1 MIINV
6 VLLYLLWK
14 GIQHII
20 NYLMQQ
26 LAFLLVQNSL
36 YTESFEVKI
45 KSRITQK
52 SYFIKNYFSNQFSIL
67 FGLSHGSV
75 GIRGLGFIMNF
86 KR

>member
-1 MIINV
+1 
-6 VLLYLLWK
+6 
-14 GIQHII
+14 
-20 NYLMQQ
+20 MQQ

-67 FGLSHGSV
+67 FGLSHGRV
-75 GIRGLGFIMNF
+75 GIRDLGFIMNF